1 MGYIN
6 NYGTCDWRQYVVPT
20 LSFTNEKICT
30 LFNLKS
36 NLKKGR
42 VFFHKKH
49 RYDKKDVK
57 LEFCSTSQTYI
68 KLTFAEAVK

>member
-36 NLKKGR
+36 NLKK
-42 VFFHKKH
+42 
-49 RYDKKDVK
+49 
-57 LEFCSTSQTYI
+57 
-68 KLTFAEAVK
+68 